1 VSKLHAA
8 NKTAADATA
17 LEAEVKKRISFE
29 PFYAKTDHF
38 TKTGS
43 GQTQGKLLKKR
54 RIFLQVWCEQRQA
67 LRYTI
72 VVDELDRCETPDKTI
87 D

>member
-1 VSKLHAA
+1 MIRKAVSKLHAA

-43 GQTQGKLLKKR
+43 GQTQGKSTQTTGGGAFSACRNCLSHGD
-54 RIFLQVWCEQRQA
+54 V
-67 LRYTI
+67 
-72 VVDELDRCETPDKTI
+72 
-87 D
+87 